1 MLSYTKLHKG
11 DIICPLPN
19 ICNHFMVCQ
28 GLIYVIKNKD
38 QISVPMSHYF
48 EMAAILLNLNQIPPI
63 LDPEKAKS
71 EYFNPYTTYVRVRIR
86 SYWVLDCLV

>member
-19 ICNHFMVCQ
+19 ICNHFMACQ
-28 GLIYVIKNKD
+28 GLIYVIKNEG

-48 EMAAILLNLNQIPPI
+48 EMAAILLNLHQIPPI
-63 LDPEKAKS
+63 LDP
-71 EYFNPYTTYVRVRIR
+71 
-86 SYWVLDCLV
+86 